1 MNIYYISGEDKE
13 SLLKS
18 PSVEKLLS
26 KDIEII
32 FMTDSVDEYTV
43 QHLTE
48 FEGKRL
54 INASREGL
62 KLEEG
67 DKEKKREDLYKETF
81 KPLLDYDKEKK
92 REDLYKETF

>member
-1 MNIYYISGEDKE
+1 MACRSCYSAI
-13 SLLKS
+13 
-18 PSVEKLLS
+18 PHRVPPPRARQ
-26 KDIEII
+26 DIEII

-67 DKEKKREDLYKETF
+67 DKEKKRESSRNRDDRARRCG
-81 KPLLDYDKEKK
+81 LDCV
-92 REDLYKETF
+92 RAWFFMVLRLG